1 MKFCEGCQHRVADD
15 VDVCPYCGFQYRQ
28 PKGRK
33 SRRTS
38 RDHEKNSV
46 RVRGGNAQRT
56 LYPALSSA
64 ESAEEKEIKK
74 RLAYCAVFAHCSN
87 DRSGRCAD
95 CYDNEPQKT
104 ENL

>member
-38 RDHEKNSV
+38 RDHEKTRYASEAVTRREPYIPPSV
-46 RVRGGNAQRT
+46 PQNQ
-56 LYPALSSA
+56 PKKKKS
-64 ESAEEKEIKK
+64 KK

-95 CYDNEPQKT
+95 CYDNEPQKA

>member
-1 MKFCEGCQHRVADD
+1 MKFCDGCQHRIADD
-15 VDVCPYCGFQYRQ
+15 VDVCPYCGFSVQTA
-28 PKGRK
+28 KRK
-33 SRRTS
+33 KIPPNFTRSR
-38 RDHEKNSV
+38 KNSV

-87 DRSGRCAD
+87 DRSGCGTHR
-95 CYDNEPQKT
+95 YDNEPQKA